1 MIFQDRKAAG
11 QLLAEKLRKYQGK
24 GAVVFGLPKGGLFV
38 ARPISDALGLPL
50 DLVVA
55 RKIGA
60 PGNAEFAI
68 GAVTARGIRVLN
80 ERVLCQMIL
89 PPGFLEEAV
98 ERERMAA
105 ETREAK
111 LRGDRGSIVLSGKT
125 VILVDDGIA
134 TGMTVRAA
142 IADLRERRPRSIVVA
157 VPVVGPSTF
166 EELQDFAEDV
176 VTLHLPDAMHAV
188 SLFYRHFPPLT
199 DEEAAEVLTPG
210 S

>member
-11 QLLAEKLRKYQGK
+11 QLLADKLRKYQGK
-24 GAVVFGLPKGGLFV
+24 GAVVLGLPKGGLFV
-38 ARPISDALGLPL
+38 ARPIADALGLPL

-68 GAVTARGIRVLN
+68 GAVTARGSRVLN

-89 PPGFLEEAV
+89 PPGFLEEAL
-98 ERERMAA
+98 EREQRAA
-105 ETREAK
+105 EAREAK
-111 LRGDRGSIVLSGKT
+111 IRGDRPSIALSGKT

-142 IADLRERRPRSIVVA
+142 IADLRECRPRSIVVA
-157 VPVVGPSTF
+157 VPVVAPSTF
-166 EELQDFAEDV
+166 EELQEVAEEV
-176 VTLHLPDAMHAV
+176 VALHLPDTMHAV
-188 SLFYRHFPPLT
+188 GLFYRHFPPLT
-199 DEEAAEVLTPG
+199 DEAAAALL
-210 S
+210 